1 MGSRRELGVF
11 MLGSTLGHF
20 VEHRSCLLVADVLAV
35 FWDLFG
41 VGLFDAVIALTACGG
56 VWT

>member
-1 MGSRRELGVF
+1 

-20 VEHRSCLLVADVLAV
+20 VEHPSCVLVADLLAV